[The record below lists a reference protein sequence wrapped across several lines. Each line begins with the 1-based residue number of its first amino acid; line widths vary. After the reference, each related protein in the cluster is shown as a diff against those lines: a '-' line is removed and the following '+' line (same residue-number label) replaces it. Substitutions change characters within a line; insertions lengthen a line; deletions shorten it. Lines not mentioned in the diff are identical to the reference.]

1 MKREEYGIITFES
14 THHAMAAESY
24 LKDQGILTKTI
35 PTPRDITLSCG
46 LSIMIIKDDI
56 ERVKEFRSKGDF
68 RSKAIYSLV
77 IEDGNRK
84 LEMLE

>member
-1 MKREEYGIITFES
+1 MTREEYGIITFES

-24 LKDQGILTKTI
+24 LKEQGIYTKTI

-46 LSIMIIKDDI
+46 LAIMITKDDI
-56 ERVKEFRSKGDF
+56 ERIKEFRSKGDF
-68 RSKAIYSLV
+68 RSKALYSLV
-77 IEDGNRK
+77 IEDGNRI